1 MGELPNKLIR
11 ADDASCLHVTCLQR
25 LKQPK
30 LETAI
35 DKVLE
40 DIRASEH
47 RLYVTRHFCVSVSAA
62 FAPTLAVQLYLV
74 AVNAKQMVCAYLP
87 QTEVWIATVIDGQ
100 ATMDANDIGSSGR

>member
-35 DKVLE
+35 HKVLE
-40 DIRASEH
+40 DVRASEH
-47 RLYVTRHFCVSVSAA
+47 RLYVTRHFCFSVSAA
-62 FAPTLAVQLYLV
+62 SAPTLALQVYLV
-74 AVNAKQMVCAYLP
+74 AVNAEQMVCAYPP
-87 QTEVWIATVIDGQ
+87 QTKIRIATVIDGQ
-100 ATMDANDIGSSGR
+100 ATMDANDIGSSGG